1 MSRPSS
7 RAARRSRSIR
17 DDVLPADDAGAG
29 GGVPPAGGRGLR
41 ARHRPRG
48 IARPRACPGEGG
60 GVVLRASHADGEIY
74 VAAYDDD
81 GVWVGVLGYALQ
93 GFDDDPATEPALFVY
108 DLEVFDAY
116 RRRGH
121 ARDLLAHAESLAR
134 AAGAASVRLTVW
146 EGNDGAHDL
155 YRRVGFRDE
164 SHQMRLPL
172 TDGSSR

>member
-1 MSRPSS
+1 MTTSFRPMTPEQEAEYLPQAIEGFVLDIV
-7 RAARRSRSIR
+7 RAGSL
-17 DDVLPADDAGAG
+17 DPV
-29 GGVPPAGGRGLR
+29 R
-41 ARHRPRG
+41 AR
-48 IARPRACPGEGG
+48 AKAE
-60 GVVLRASHADGEIY
+60 ASYTGLHADGEIY

-81 GVWVGVLGYALQ
+81 GIWVGVLGYALQ
-93 GFDDDPATEPALFVY
+93 GFDDDPATESALFVY
-108 DLEVFDAY
+108 DLEVFDPY

-134 AAGAASVRLTVW
+134 AAGAVSVRLTVW